1 MRQVHQWLKR
11 ISLAVLL
18 MSTVVIVSGGLGLLT
33 PALSQGQPQGDP
45 CPQAGCPDKPKDD
58 PPTGQQWILVIVHVG
73 AGVPTCDP
81 DNTPV
86 EGAKIS
92 FIGKDNKPIPIGSQQ
107 PANQSTDTKGRY
119 AAYLALSGPIVEEI
133 KEVKVEKAG
142 FKPSLVTTSVV
153 MPGPLASAYLFVRV
167 CLAATNPSLNL
178 TIAAGPG
185 EQAPN
190 LPEAKDE
197 DSWTCVNLDND
208 NRDGM
213 FDLDLR
219 QNNVVGENDLVRL
232 TINPPTGGNPNDQVA
247 LKVNVKSGDIKL
259 WEDPTK
265 TKQVTLPVSYQA
277 RNLPKTLWIEGVV
290 PSKTARGIELEL
302 IPVPPFKATS
312 DKVTLTV
319 IGVEEM
325 TWIGQSNSVNGDNKL
340 DANAHPGP
348 DGTVG
353 KRVFPDAPGPN
364 KSALDKVTLR
374 VTLSAP
380 VPAEFKLYLR
390 ALDVDDPSSNSAEL
404 DPNDTAAK
412 DGTYPDT
419 TITYTLHEDNRG
431 NVGGLKSGQ
440 FVAGSGVEVPKA
452 ALTDN
457 QGVQYLPATLTFTP
471 NRKIMDVTFTVTK
484 QPGDNFRVLAS
495 CDPEFL
501 KDAVNLDKDHKLDIY
516 NAPANQVVSWQSEVL
531 TVWRRLHIER
541 DSMQAPPNRPQ
552 ACPGGWIVN
561 VNTVCGMITNVAAGA
576 PNNSIVTTD
585 QFLEDLNQY
594 ENGLLRLGPA
604 ARRFNVLGNAAG
616 PNATVTVQNDAA
628 GAPPSNVPF
637 DLHDD
642 DDDAILPRLPDLD
655 LVQDNDNP
663 KQNLLVWAYVRPT
676 NDGGG
681 GKTDERDFPF
691 DLNTSDKEATDP
703 NYYAPRHQ
711 SIGANDEDYW
721 VVYLLSIFQG
731 PLLKDFDPNQ
741 QLGFLGLCVLPG
753 NPCGNLSI
761 FYVEQYREWCGGL
774 NPQAGVRSGL
784 QATVVHE
791 IGHSLG
797 GIHSDGGI
805 MASGT
810 QACLK
815 NSLQFTDITLNRI
828 RSTSKPGARLK
839 IVP

>member
-1 MRQVHQWLKR
+1 
-11 ISLAVLL
+11 
-18 MSTVVIVSGGLGLLT
+18 MSTVVIVSEGLGLLT

-92 FIGKDNKPIPIGSQQ
+92 FIGKDNKPILIGSQQ
-107 PANQSTDTKGRY
+107 PANQSTDAKGRY

-153 MPGPLASAYLFVRV
+153 MRPLASAYLFVRV
-167 CLAATNPSLNL
+167 CLAATNPGLNL

-208 NRDGM
+208 NHDGK
-213 FDLDLR
+213 FDLG

-232 TINPPTGGNPNDQVA
+232 TINPPTGGTPNDQVE

-265 TKQVTLPVSYQA
+265 TKQVTLPVKYQA
-277 RNLPKTLWIEGVV
+277 KDLPKTLWIEGVV
-290 PSKTARGIELEL
+290 PSKAARGVELEL

-325 TWIGQSNSVNGDNKL
+325 TWIGQSNSVNGTDKL

-412 DGTYPDT
+412 DGTYPNT

-431 NVGGLKSGQ
+431 NVGDLVKSGQ
-440 FVAGSGVEVPKA
+440 FVAVAGLGVEVPKA

-457 QGVQYLPATLTFTP
+457 QGVQYLPATLTFAP

-516 NAPANQVVSWQSEVL
+516 NAPAKQAVSWQSEVL
-531 TVWRRLHIER
+531 TVWRRLHLEV
-541 DSMQAPPNRPQ
+541 DSMAAPGN
-552 ACPGGWIVN
+552 ANSINGL
-561 VNTVCGMITNVAAGA
+561 ITNVAAGA
-576 PNNSIVTTD
+576 IANTSVVTTNQNLAD
-585 QFLEDLNQY
+585 QDQY
-594 ENGLLRLGPA
+594 QCPQGRFPNPCSLRVGA
-604 ARRFNVLGNAAG
+604 QAFNVLGNSSG
-616 PNATVTVQNDAA
+616 PNATVTVV
-628 GAPPSNVPF
+628 GAPPNNQPF
-637 DLHDD
+637 TLHDD
-642 DDDAILPRLPDLD
+642 D
-655 LVQDNDNP
+655 QDNVLPQPVAAPGAVGANTWLAWLQDSDLREE
-663 KQNLLVWAYVRPT
+663 NLFADAYVRPVL
-676 NDGGG
+676 DGGG
-681 GKTDERDFPF
+681 KATNNQANLAL
-691 DLNTSDKEATDP
+691 DLNIENSELTA
-703 NYYAPRHQ
+703 
-711 SIGANDEDYW
+711 SIVAGKQTTGNADFW
-721 VVYLLSIFQG
+721 ISYLQAQFQG
-731 PLLKDFDPNQ
+731 PLQRDNDPDDEVDPTTGLPAR
-741 QLGFLGLCVLPG
+741 LGITPNFGDASLIYIE
-753 NPCGNLSI
+753 S
-761 FYVEQYREWCGGL
+761 YRDSCGGTDAA
-774 NPQAGVRSGL
+774 AGKRLGIREV
-784 QATVVHE
+784 VVHE
-791 IGHSLG
+791 VGHQFTG
-797 GIHSDGGI
+797 QHTDGGI
-805 MASGT
+805 MGPYLSGT
-810 QACLK
+810 CLPSQ
-815 NSLQFTDITLNRI
+815 NSFTDVTLNRI
-828 RSTSKPGARLK
+828 RSTRQPGGGTF
-839 IVP
+839 